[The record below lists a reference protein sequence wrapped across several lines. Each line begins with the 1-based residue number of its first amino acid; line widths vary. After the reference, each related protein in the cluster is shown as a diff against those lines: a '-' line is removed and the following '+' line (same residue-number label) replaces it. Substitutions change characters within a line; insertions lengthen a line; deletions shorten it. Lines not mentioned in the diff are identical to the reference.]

1 MPDHI
6 LHRAVSYD
14 FSLHEHADHVA
25 TVGLAQVVRADEHR
39 HSRRRKFGHGRPE
52 LLAGWQVKTG
62 GWLIEQQKARR
73 GHKGSSEL
81 RPPHPASGKPS
92 HPLARETLQTV
103 LVEQSRDSPPR
114 IGDTV

>member
-62 GWLIEQQKARR
+62 GWVLQAQKAR
-73 GHKGSSEL
+73 GGGKGRNAT
-81 RPPHPASGKPS
+81 RPPQPDSRKTIPPPTPRKHPS
-92 HPLARETLQTV
+92 
-103 LVEQSRDSPPR
+103 
-114 IGDTV
+114 

>member
-1 MPDHI
+1 MPNHI
-6 LHRAVSYD
+6 PHRAVSYD

-62 GWLIEQQKARR
+62 GWPIQQPKTRR
-73 GHKGSSEL
+73 GHKGSTEQP
-81 RPPHPASGKPS
+81 PPHPASAKPS
-92 HPLARETLQTV
+92 HP
-103 LVEQSRDSPPR
+103 PPR
-114 IGDTV
+114 ATPP

>member
-1 MPDHI
+1 MPNHI
-6 LHRAVSYD
+6 PHRAVSYD

-62 GWLIEQQKARR
+62 GWLLEQQKARG
-73 GHKGSSEL
+73 GHKGTSH
-81 RPPHPASGKPS
+81 PHPP
-92 HPLARETLQTV
+92 PP
-103 LVEQSRDSPPR
+103 PPR
-114 IGDTV
+114 KPAPPPPPPPTPTPPPPPN